1 MVKKNTD
8 NEGIRGGIRLSS
20 YVLLIKIWALVG
32 SLGQAIFFR
41 NFSVGCAGGSSYIVW
56 VVS

>member
-8 NEGIRGGIRLSS
+8 NEGIRLSS

-41 NFSVGCAGGSSYIVW
+41 NFSVGCAARLGVQEVVVI